1 MDHSLTP
8 DEQNVLIEDALQTYP
23 LAPLPR
29 AVTADVMARIRT
41 VPAPRPFRLTW
52 HDLVLAFVLS
62 LCVGALWFSIA
73 HLPPLIVAQIRK
85 ESILFY
91 QHLLVNMR
99 WWIPTLSFG
108 LAALLSALTI
118 PLLKRE
124 LTKLR

>member
-1 MDHSLTP
+1 MDHSLMP
-8 DEQNVLIEDALQTYP
+8 EEQNVVIEDALQAYP
-23 LAPLPR
+23 LAQMPR
-29 AVTADVMARIRT
+29 PITAEVMARIRT
-41 VPAPRPFRLTW
+41 VPAPRPFRLAW

-62 LCVGALWFSIA
+62 LCVGALWFSVA
-73 HLPPLIVAQIRK
+73 HLPPLVVAQIRK

-91 QHLLVNMR
+91 QHLLVNLY

-124 LTKLR
+124 LTRLK